1 MLERRRVGSMILW
14 GPPGSGK
21 TTIARLIAA
30 HTDRA
35 FVPFSAVTE
44 GVPRVREIVGEAAE
58 RWRAEGRGTI
68 LFVDE
73 IHRFNRGQQDAFL
86 PHVETGTVTLV
97 GATTENPSFE
107 LVGAL
112 LSRARVFV
120 LEALG
125 ADDVAALLRRALA
138 DPERGLGALGVRAD
152 DDAVA
157 LLAEHADGDA
167 RRALTALEAAA
178 DLVAP
183 AATSPPTWR
192 ATRCSAA
199 CRATTRR
206 RGALQPDQ
214 RLPQGAAW
222 QRPAGRALLARAD
235 DRGGRGPALHRPR
248 TVRFASEDVGLADP
262 EALRLAVAAR
272 DAYQFLGSPEG
283 ELALAEAAV
292 YLATAPK
299 SNRVYEGWKAALA
312 AARETPAAPVPHHL
326 RNAPTRLMKDLGY
339 GAGYQYAHAVP
350 EAYTPQEY
358 LPDAL
363 RGAEYYAPG
372 PFGFEREVGKRLAW
386 WRELR
391 ARLGGGGDP
400 PPAPGGPG
408 GATSSGGD
416 GGRRHEGTPAPVPGG
431 APLGA
436 GATGRRRTCLPVE
449 QRHDEN
455 RFRFEEIDPC
465 ASRPPPVRAAPAAL
479 SARSCRV
486 RDPRPAGVRAAGGQ
500 PFKDVSVRGIGLQG
514 GSMVVLPTSTI
525 PTFPARRTVLPNR
538 RARRL
543 GAVSG

>member
-1 MLERRRVGSMILW
+1 MSARAARGRAGGSGGGETLFGAAARGQGEPLASRMRPRTLDEVVGQRHVLAPGRPLREMLERRRVGSMILW

-44 GVPRVREIVGEAAE
+44 GVPRVREIVAEAAE

-120 LEALG
+120 LEPLG
-125 ADDVAALLRRALA
+125 
-138 DPERGLGALGVRAD
+138 AD

-178 DLVAP
+178 DLAGP
-183 AATSPPTWR
+183 GGHLTADLAR
-192 ATRCSAA
+192 D
-199 CRATTRR
+199 
-206 RGALQPDQ
+206 ALQRRVPRYDKGGEEHYNLISAYHKAL
-214 RLPQGAAW
+214 RGSDPQGALYW
-222 QRPAGRALLARAD
+222 LARMIE
-235 DRGGRGPALHRPR
+235 GGEDPMYVARR
-248 TVRFASEDVGLADP
+248 TVRFAAEDVGLADP
-262 EALRLAVAAR
+262 DALRLAVAAR

-358 LPDAL
+358 LPELL
-363 RGAEYYAPG
+363 RGAAYYEPG

-391 ARLGGGGDP
+391 ARLEGRGEAP
-400 PPAPGGPG
+400 PDDASTDGAPSTG
-408 GATSSGGD
+408 SD
-416 GGRRHEGTPAPVPGG
+416 GGRSREGTDAVAATASVPGET
-431 APLGA
+431 AP
-436 GATGRRRTCLPVE
+436 
-449 QRHDEN
+449 
-455 RFRFEEIDPC
+455 
-465 ASRPPPVRAAPAAL
+465 PA
-479 SARSCRV
+479 SARDVPSAA
-486 RDPRPAGVRAAGGQ
+486 DGTDAAGG
-500 PFKDVSVRGIGLQG
+500 
-514 GSMVVLPTSTI
+514 
-525 PTFPARRTVLPNR
+525 
-538 RARRL
+538 
-543 GAVSG
+543 